1 MEKLDDEAAAK
12 FISALTK
19 SVQTLCHGFLDFHTG
34 VEILGYINLNVDKG
48 SKLHYVLEE
57 KVCKN
62 EENSTL
68 FISNSFHAQN
78 QKQDKG
84 KDSESESSGSTGAHR
99 SNSTDNGERSRVSS
113 AISSI
118 STALSRSHEK
128 FPLDS
133 TSSAKD
139 AADMVQSRPI
149 SNTSKRKAS
158 DDLNSDIRSAK
169 SSHMRSSP
177 SPVSHFLSHSQSPH
191 GRTGRT
197 SPIDRKPS
205 VSELRG
211 ENSSGTVLPQTA
223 GISGDGAGDLGV
235 NLAGSVLER
244 VDDHSN
250 SDLPDR
256 GDDSDGD
263 LEVTFIKEEY
273 MEGEQSS
280 CQFENSTGQFGR
292 GTNRRASSTDNM
304 PDASLYPISLHPSA
318 SATYVPG
325 SQDMASAQHYGP
337 STSSQPGASGVRG
350 HFLGDYRPWH
360 GPEMSSDSAIDL
372 TRNVMVSTSRHLS
385 ASEINSTSQ
394 DGSMKFEARSPTDDS
409 MEEANTGNQGEFKCR
424 YCAVPPYKHK
434 GSLKRHIKLFHMD
447 QPVFR
452 CQICSMGF
460 MYKDHYVGHLNKH
473 FNKATFQCTHCPK
486 KFIYKGD
493 MYNHRKK
500 CHGSSAELAVD
511 PSPEDTVVSSEESFG
526 SHQEN
531 TAKEQAS
538 PPFEDNV

>member
-337 STSSQPGASGVRG
+337 STSSQPGASGVRDVLQHYKSNRG
-350 HFLGDYRPWH
+350 RYCGFKVDFSNYKILKPSDPLPEGYEWLVEGCGIAIPSEWLKSVLTQCSGRSPSFLLTMIINGMVRPWEVLH
-360 GPEMSSDSAIDL
+360 GGTSAYAGTYMEPVINALKMYGVMKLNFTMSQA
-372 TRNVMVSTSRHLS
+372 TRVLNVKLCTDRRTQKRQFQKS
-385 ASEINSTSQ
+385 
-394 DGSMKFEARSPTDDS
+394 FEQT
-409 MEEANTGNQGEFKCR
+409 
-424 YCAVPPYKHK
+424 
-434 GSLKRHIKLFHMD
+434 
-447 QPVFR
+447 
-452 CQICSMGF
+452 
-460 MYKDHYVGHLNKH
+460 
-473 FNKATFQCTHCPK
+473 
-486 KFIYKGD
+486 
-493 MYNHRKK
+493 
-500 CHGSSAELAVD
+500 
-511 PSPEDTVVSSEESFG
+511 
-526 SHQEN
+526 
-531 TAKEQAS
+531 
-538 PPFEDNV
+538 

>member
-337 STSSQPGASGVRG
+337 STSSQPGASGVRDAEL
-350 HFLGDYRPWH
+350 LGQDQYAL
-360 GPEMSSDSAIDL
+360 PENCSILCSTTDCDEHLTSAYSDNMILGSDSFNRRVYRCKMCTYSNL
-372 TRNVMVSTSRHLS
+372 RLFN
-385 ASEINSTSQ
+385 
-394 DGSMKFEARSPTDDS
+394 F
-409 MEEANTGNQGEFKCR
+409 
-424 YCAVPPYKHK
+424 
-434 GSLKRHIKLFHMD
+434 KRHVRMHFGVKFVCDVCGVMISDRYKLSLH
-447 QPVFR
+447 
-452 CQICSMGF
+452 
-460 MYKDHYVGHLNKH
+460 KKAKH
-473 FNKATFQCTHCPK
+473 
-486 KFIYKGD
+486 
-493 MYNHRKK
+493 
-500 CHGSSAELAVD
+500 E
-511 PSPEDTVVSSEESFG
+511 
-526 SHQEN
+526 
-531 TAKEQAS
+531 
-538 PPFEDNV
+538 

>member
-350 HFLGDYRPWH
+350 
-360 GPEMSSDSAIDL
+360 S
-372 TRNVMVSTSRHLS
+372 
-385 ASEINSTSQ
+385 
-394 DGSMKFEARSPTDDS
+394 
-409 MEEANTGNQGEFKCR
+409 
-424 YCAVPPYKHK
+424 
-434 GSLKRHIKLFHMD
+434 
-447 QPVFR
+447 
-452 CQICSMGF
+452 
-460 MYKDHYVGHLNKH
+460 
-473 FNKATFQCTHCPK
+473 
-486 KFIYKGD
+486 
-493 MYNHRKK
+493 
-500 CHGSSAELAVD
+500 
-511 PSPEDTVVSSEESFG
+511 G
-526 SHQEN
+526 SHQQPPHPLPQGMRPGCGYVHPTDAQAWLMYELVPGSGVFIHQEN
-531 TAKEQAS
+531 YHTVISKKRDGQPDGKAMARYLMSCFWKQADLVGAS
-538 PPFEDNV
+538 IADPPRPHHRSLDKGIINAILDFCGGTSRDPLSLVRKAMWNKISSATFKFYQRHGHARVGLSQGYPSV

>member
-350 HFLGDYRPWH
+350 TYPAQ
-360 GPEMSSDSAIDL
+360 SDS
-372 TRNVMVSTSRHLS
+372 S
-385 ASEINSTSQ
+385 ACDQKMLEASQ
-394 DGSMKFEARSPTDDS
+394 LFQGS
-409 MEEANTGNQGEFKCR
+409 
-424 YCAVPPYKHK
+424 
-434 GSLKRHIKLFHMD
+434 
-447 QPVFR
+447 
-452 CQICSMGF
+452 
-460 MYKDHYVGHLNKH
+460 
-473 FNKATFQCTHCPK
+473 
-486 KFIYKGD
+486 
-493 MYNHRKK
+493 
-500 CHGSSAELAVD
+500 
-511 PSPEDTVVSSEESFG
+511 G
-526 SHQEN
+526 SHQQPPHPLPQGMRPGCGYVHPTDAQAWLMYELVPGSGVFIHQEN
-531 TAKEQAS
+531 YHTVISKKRDGQPDGKAMARYLMSCFWKQADLVGASIADPPRPHHRSLDKGIINAILDFCEHLSRDRRGDIRAALRSKISSATTKAKSKAM
-538 PPFEDNV
+538 PLDAGNT

>member
-350 HFLGDYRPWH
+350 TYPAQ
-360 GPEMSSDSAIDL
+360 SDS
-372 TRNVMVSTSRHLS
+372 S
-385 ASEINSTSQ
+385 ACDQKMLEASQ
-394 DGSMKFEARSPTDDS
+394 LFQGS
-409 MEEANTGNQGEFKCR
+409 
-424 YCAVPPYKHK
+424 
-434 GSLKRHIKLFHMD
+434 
-447 QPVFR
+447 
-452 CQICSMGF
+452 
-460 MYKDHYVGHLNKH
+460 
-473 FNKATFQCTHCPK
+473 
-486 KFIYKGD
+486 
-493 MYNHRKK
+493 
-500 CHGSSAELAVD
+500 
-511 PSPEDTVVSSEESFG
+511 G
-526 SHQEN
+526 SHQQPPHPLPQGMRPGCGYVHPTDAQAWLMYELVPGSGVFIHQEN
-531 TAKEQAS
+531 YHTVISKKRDGQPDGKAMARYLMSCFWKQADLVGAS
-538 PPFEDNV
+538 IADPPRPHHRSLDKGIINAILDFSSGHSQTKRSQVRACISSTITKASSRFRQMQGLPVGKPGRPLADI

>member
-337 STSSQPGASGVRG
+337 STSSQPGASGVRESDTFG
-350 HFLGDYRPWH
+350 PLGNPREMPTSAHASRYHSAFCRESLSTPLKTGSQQSHSTNCHPHTSYTGERPDV
-360 GPEMSSDSAIDL
+360 GTSSFEPQNKSWSCQKCSARRWSSRARHENLFAAHDV
-372 TRNVMVSTSRHLS
+372 TGKQPGGVSWSS
-385 ASEINSTSQ
+385 AS
-394 DGSMKFEARSPTDDS
+394 R
-409 MEEANTGNQGEFKCR
+409 
-424 YCAVPPYKHK
+424 
-434 GSLKRHIKLFHMD
+434 
-447 QPVFR
+447 
-452 CQICSMGF
+452 
-460 MYKDHYVGHLNKH
+460 
-473 FNKATFQCTHCPK
+473 
-486 KFIYKGD
+486 
-493 MYNHRKK
+493 
-500 CHGSSAELAVD
+500 
-511 PSPEDTVVSSEESFG
+511 
-526 SHQEN
+526 
-531 TAKEQAS
+531 
-538 PPFEDNV
+538 